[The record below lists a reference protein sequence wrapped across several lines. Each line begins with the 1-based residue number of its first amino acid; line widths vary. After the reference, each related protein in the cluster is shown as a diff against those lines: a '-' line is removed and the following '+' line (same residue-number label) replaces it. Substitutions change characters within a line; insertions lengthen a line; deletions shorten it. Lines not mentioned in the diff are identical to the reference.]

1 MKELMKQGVISTIE
15 FPTTR
20 DQQAVGKAV
29 AELLR
34 DGWLF
39 DGVTAST
46 ITLSRRWEVSTEGLM
61 EQHF

>member
-46 ITLSRRWEVSTEGLM
+46 ITLSRRWEVSTEELM
-61 EQHF
+61 EQLS

>member
-15 FPTTR
+15 FPTTK

-46 ITLSRRWEVSTEGLM
+46 ITLSRRWEVSTEELM
-61 EQHF
+61 EQLS